1 MKTSWLKW
9 LLIVAVALSPRLA
22 TAQCSMGGAGGGGHD
37 HGAATRASGS
47 KSNEKKTR
55 QSIERLLAEP
65 RARELL
71 MEAVLADPGLMRG
84 LVDRIAATPEF
95 RALVVERL
103 AAAGAAPAPK
113 DTTALTRPVGRPPA
127 DAALYRCPMHAE
139 VTARQP
145 GRCPKCGMA
154 LERVT

>member
-1 MKTSWLKW
+1 MKRSWLKW

-22 TAQCSMGGAGGGGHD
+22 TAQCSMGGAGRGGHD
-37 HGAATRASGS
+37 HGAESSAPSS
-47 KSNEKKTR
+47 KFNEKKSR

-71 MEAVLADPGLMRG
+71 MEAVLADAALMRG

-95 RALVVERL
+95 RALAVERL
-103 AAAGAAPAPK
+103 AAAGAAPK
-113 DTTALTRPVGRPPA
+113 DTTALTRPVGTPPA
-127 DAALYRCPMHAE
+127 NAALYRCPMHPE

-154 LERVT
+154 LERAT